1 MLEIYRMRPPAPRGS
16 RTPPSASDYDVGV
29 EMGLPAA
36 GANRTGEHE
45 QPAGRQLDRFIRCL
59 RGRVAAVQLERPRDA
74 YCRKLYTLVTGR
86 AIISYDGTALP

>member
-16 RTPPSASDYDVGV
+16 RTPPSASDYVGA

-45 QPAGRQLDRFIRCL
+45 QPTGRQLDRFIRCL

-74 YCRKLYTLVTGR
+74 YYRKLYTLVHARHWTGHH
-86 AIISYDGTALP
+86 II